1 MILSPK
7 SEISHHH
14 KVTNITMSP
23 TSLSPF
29 LPEINDNINY
39 KHDVDNKFNDNN
51 RIVESFDIIQIHILP
66 LHCLVIQFQIKNS
79 NERLK
84 MILVIPIQLVGFKLY
99 SYRF

>member
-1 MILSPK
+1 MVKP
-7 SEISHHH
+7 
-14 KVTNITMSP
+14 V
-23 TSLSPF
+23 F

-39 KHDVDNKFNDNN
+39 KHDVDYKFNDNN

-84 MILVIPIQLVGFKLY
+84 MIWV
-99 SYRF
+99 SYPTSHLFQKRIILQG